1 MHFMRRDGAT
11 AEVLGI
17 PVAAAVVHA
26 VPCSLLSFV
35 RRMFFGEEVKGLAN
49 AHVLTINLP
58 V

>member
-1 MHFMRRDGAT
+1 MRWDGAT